1 MDPLTIMAGAT
12 AVGGGMGLV
21 GSVLTNRANQA
32 MAEQQMDFQ
41 ERMSNTAYQRAMADM
56 KAAGINPM
64 LVTKLGGAST
74 PPGASATL
82 ENPGKHLEDTA
93 GKMGQLMA
101 TKATLEMERD
111 KTAAQVA
118 RDVASARFSD
128 AQTAA
133 IETDTWIKTQRFGRE
148 FEGLG
153 ADVTIKQG
161 EARRQALY
169 DQELRQRVLNAG
181 AQYEAITTGTTKTK
195 AETAYLEGP
204 QTAGRQADTAFTEQK
219 TIITKTVANFVGEL
233 ATAAKEAGHGVNDVY
248 NWLKGPGTDWF
259 PQFKPTPKEQKLK
272 QEWDAQLEKSGQDT
286 RDFMLYLLRMA
297 FTTSTK

>member
-12 AVGGGMGLV
+12 AIGGGMGLV

-111 KTAAQVA
+111 KTTAQVT
-118 RDVASARFSD
+118 RDIANAGMAE
-128 AQTAA
+128 AQKAA
-133 IETDTWIKTQRFGRE
+133 IETDTWIKKQRFERE

-153 ADVTIKQG
+153 YDVTIKAG
-161 EARRQALY
+161 EAGRQGLY
-169 DQELRQRVLNAG
+169 DQELAQKVLNAG
-181 AQYEAITTGTTKTK
+181 AQYKAITAGTENT
-195 AETAYLEGP
+195 
-204 QTAGRQADTAFTEQK
+204 QANTAFTKEK
-219 TIITKTVANFVGEL
+219 TAITH
-233 ATAAKEAGHGVNDVY
+233 TAAEFIGRLAPIAAKSGVGVNQVF
-248 NWLKGPGTDWF
+248 NWLTTGIGDKAADLAEFKGLDIVKKWQSWWSNLNDDTK
-259 PQFKPTPKEQKLK
+259 QFVQ
-272 QEWDAQLEKSGQDT
+272 
-286 RDFMLYLLRMA
+286 YLFRMA
-297 FTTSTK
+297 FTTETK